1 MSLKKCTGCNVE
13 KELQEFS
20 QKTKTKLH
28 SRCKVCV
35 RAKIREHYQKNK
47 SYYIAKSLRHNKRYI
62 NQNRQFVWD
71 YLKLHPCIDCNES
84 DPVVLEFDHLRDKDK
99 DISNMMHQAFSLERI
114 KEEIAKC
121 EVRCANCHRRKTA
134 EQFNWYKD
142 VVK

>member
-35 RAKIREHYQKNK
+35 RAKVKEHYQKNK
-47 SYYIAKSLRHNKRYI
+47 AYYITKALGHNKIYI

-71 YLKLHPCIDCNES
+71 YLKEHPCVDCNES

-99 DISNMMHQAFSLERI
+99 DISNLPISIISTKVSLRSVKNVKIQAVFSAFLLTYI
-114 KEEIAKC
+114 
-121 EVRCANCHRRKTA
+121 
-134 EQFNWYKD
+134 
-142 VVK
+142 